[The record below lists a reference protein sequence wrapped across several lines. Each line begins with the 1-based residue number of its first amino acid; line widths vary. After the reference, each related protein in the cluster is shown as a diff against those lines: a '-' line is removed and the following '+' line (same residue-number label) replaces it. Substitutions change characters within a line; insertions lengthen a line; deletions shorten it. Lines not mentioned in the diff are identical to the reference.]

1 MGLPKDISAGQLDTK
16 VTAVSND
23 KVTGVITTRPTF
35 DKVLSDKRYTMKSYF
50 NREAINADRYAGLL
64 HDLRAYVEGSD
75 ISVTYFHRLHSNVN
89 NNAADIDVSTNLD
102 PIHNGCL
109 QINNFEIKLKDQLSF
124 TYDID
129 QTISSIV
136 GTALVY
142 PGFNP
147 NMGDLFTYRIDE
159 VVADGKV
166 GLFKITNA
174 PNRLSVKMSTFHEI
188 NFELIQFATIE
199 ELDYIYE
206 NVREVA
212 WFNKKRF
219 LTEDAALL
227 TSNEEFVITDAN
239 FLIANLS
246 AYYKSTFYNTLIL
259 ETYARPDGAYDPYL
273 IEFLHIIL
281 TTEFCREVPLQL
293 LRDYSLKTRSI
304 WQKFTNPN
312 AVDWNVIVL
321 EYIKLTHT
329 VRFMDTNINTLLNKD
344 KIELYIA
351 TKDPSIYTDDL
362 VPKPYCSFYVGPDAS
377 KAVTEFEQLVY
388 MYLNKGTVMPDVLFK
403 IAKEYLNMTQN
414 DQFYRIPIL
423 LFILQSVVTSISTG
437 RNNIAITISSSIT
450 DFKSKLYLPVII
462 DAMDFI
468 LELNKSH
475 EVSTDKKLET
485 ILPLN
490 NKIGKY
496 IKIINPTNYDLEIYS
511 NKESC
516 VQKIISYDKTSIA
529 SGYSRTLL
537 GVLRA
542 GNSNV
547 SLQYVDPKTGTW
559 YVEHNNGFDIIEA
572 DQLI

>member
-1 MGLPKDISAGQLDTK
+1 MGIPKDISAGQLDTK
-16 VTAVSND
+16 ITPVSND

-50 NREAINADRYAGLL
+50 NREAINVDRYADLL
-64 HDLRAYVEGSD
+64 HSLRAYVEGSD
-75 ISVTYFHRLHSNVN
+75 ISVTYFHRIHSNVN
-89 NNAADIDVSTNLD
+89 NNASEIDVSTNLD

-109 QINNFEIKLKDQLSF
+109 QINNFEIKLRDQLSF
-124 TYDID
+124 SYDND

-136 GTALVY
+136 GSALVY

-166 GLFKITNA
+166 GLFKVTTA
-174 PNRLSVKMSTFHEI
+174 PSRLSVKMATFHEV
-188 NFELIQFATIE
+188 NFELIRFATIE
-199 ELDYIYE
+199 ELDYIYN

-239 FLIANLS
+239 FLIANLT
-246 AYYKSTFYNTLIL
+246 AYYKNTFYDKVSL
-259 ETYARPDGAYDPYL
+259 ETYTRPDETYDPYM
-273 IEFLHIIL
+273 INFLHKVL

-293 LRDYSLKTRSI
+293 LHKYSFKHRSI
-304 WQKFTNPN
+304 WQKFINPN
-312 AVDWNVIVL
+312 ATAWNTVVL
-321 EYIKLTHT
+321 EYVKLTHT
-329 VRFMDTNINTLLNKD
+329 ARFMDTDINTLINKD
-344 KIELYIA
+344 RVELFIY
-351 TKDPSIYTDDL
+351 TGKKDGLTDDL
-362 VPKPYCSFYVGPDAS
+362 TIRDYCSFYVGPDAD
-377 KAVTEFEQLVY
+377 KAVTDFEQLIY
-388 MYLNKGTVMPDVLFK
+388 MYLNKGTVMPDTLFK
-403 IAKEYLNMTQN
+403 IAKEYLNMTMD

-423 LFILQSVVTSISTG
+423 LFILQNVVTSISTG
-437 RNNIAITISSSIT
+437 RNNLKITISSSIT
-450 DFKSKLYLPVII
+450 DFKSKLYLPVTIE
-462 DAMDFI
+462 DMDFI

-475 EVSTDKKLET
+475 EVKTTKT
-485 ILPLN
+485 ITAILPIN

-516 VQKIISYDKTSIA
+516 VQKIVSYDKTSIS

-537 GVLRA
+537 GILRA

-547 SLQYVDPKTGTW
+547 SLQYVDPKTGAW
-559 YVEHNNGFDIIEA
+559 YVEHNNGFDVIEA
-572 DQLI
+572 EQLI